1 VFSKIICQG
10 IISHIYLAD
19 HALLFKLSKKG
30 IFLKRFR
37 HLDGAIDSPE
47 AYERAG
53 KPCLRNVR
61 CASQNSGS
69 QCEYTA

>member
-1 VFSKIICQG
+1 M
-10 IISHIYLAD
+10 HY
-19 HALLFKLSKKG
+19 LFKLSKKG

-53 KPCLRNVR
+53 KPCLRNVK
-61 CASQNSGS
+61 CASQDLSVNTLHDSRRWTWS
-69 QCEYTA
+69 NDAESPVDEEL